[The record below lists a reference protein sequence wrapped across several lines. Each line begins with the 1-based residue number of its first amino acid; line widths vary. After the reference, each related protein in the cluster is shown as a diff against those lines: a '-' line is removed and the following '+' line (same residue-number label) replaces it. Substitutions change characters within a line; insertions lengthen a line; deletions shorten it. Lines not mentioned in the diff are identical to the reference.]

1 MKFQMSQPISITGIR
16 LFGLIFFM
24 IIFISSNISISQGL
38 DNLTPQNISQVDVD
52 RLSDD
57 QLRQYLKAMQD
68 RGLSQSQVEVAL
80 RQRGMSEA
88 QIQKLR
94 ARIQGL
100 GTSSGR
106 TGEFG
111 TEGRDRQTTPDVD
124 QAISILQVNKPK
136 TDTLRTK
143 IFGAS
148 LFGNPALTFEPSMNI
163 ATPGNY
169 RIGPGDEIIIDIW
182 GASEANF
189 TSTVSPEGS
198 ILIRNLG
205 PIHVNGLA
213 IDEASAKLTARL
225 SSIFSGLK
233 GANPNTFVQI
243 SLGNVRSVKISVIGE
258 AVQPGTYTVSSLSTV
273 FNVLNAAGGPTSN
286 GTFRDIQVVRNN
298 KVIARL
304 DLYQFLMTG
313 EQQNNIRLEDQDIVR
328 IGPFLQRVVLTGE
341 KKRKEN
347 IYELREGET
356 AADLIQYAGGFSDK
370 AYSSH
375 LIVKRNTEKERR
387 IIDVPSSEFGAFK
400 LQAGDM
406 MNIAPI
412 LERFENRVQITGAVF
427 REGEYQLSEGLTAKR
442 LIEKAEGLRGDAFL
456 ERGTIY
462 RTKDDYSTEVIP
474 FNIRELLKEGSA
486 DIFLQRED
494 LVKISSIYDLN
505 EEYFVE
511 VKGEIS
517 RPGVFP
523 YMSNMTVEDLIVL
536 GGGFL
541 ESASNSHIEIVR
553 RFKTNPTAE
562 SAQVAEIFTFN
573 ISPNLRMEKKDLEF
587 TLRPFDMLF
596 VRKSP
601 GYQVQ
606 QTVQIAGEAQYPGFY
621 GIQTKNER
629 ISDLVKRAGGLT
641 ADAYVSGATL
651 IRQTEY
657 FEQRNDRDAQIAKIN
672 DLKRRNGSLTASGQ
686 VLTEAE
692 YHRRQ
697 RLSQISNIEHT
708 GALEDIFETKRETL
722 RELEKRDSLTLG
734 TSVKESEAIGIDLDA
749 ILKNPGGKH
758 DLILKDGD
766 ILNIPK
772 ELQTVRL
779 RGELIYPVTVR
790 YDKRNSFMNYVS
802 QAGGFSENAKKKKAY
817 VVYANGSVD
826 RTRNFLGFRNFPEVD
841 PGSEIIVPSKPERR
855 PLSAQETIGITSG
868 IATLGLLI
876 LNLVNNL

>member
-1 MKFQMSQPISITGIR
+1 MRSY
-16 LFGLIFFM
+16 GLALFM
-24 IIFISSNISISQGL
+24 IIFISANVSIAQRL
-38 DNLTPQNISQVDVD
+38 DNIQSQNVSQVDVD
-52 RLSDD
+52 KLSDD
-57 QLRQYLKAMQD
+57 QLRQYLKAMQE

-94 ARIQGL
+94 ARVQSL
-100 GTSSGR
+100 GSSAR
-106 TGEFG
+106 TNEFG
-111 TEGRDRQTTPDVD
+111 GGDRDRQAVPDID
-124 QAISILQVNKPK
+124 QAISFLQINKPK
-136 TDTLRTK
+136 VDTLRAH

-163 ATPGNY
+163 ATPDNY
-169 RIGPGDEIIIDIW
+169 RIGPGDEIVIDIW

-189 TSTVSPEGS
+189 TTTVTPEGS

-205 PIHVNGLA
+205 PIQVSGLT
-213 IDEASAKLTARL
+213 IDEARAKIIGRL
-225 SSIFSGLK
+225 SSIFSGLR
-233 GANPNTFVQI
+233 GPDPNTFAQV
-243 SLGNVRSVKISVIGE
+243 SLGNIRSVKISVVGE

-273 FNVLNAAGGPTSN
+273 FNVLNVAGGPTSN

-298 KVIARL
+298 KVIAHL

-313 EQQNNIRLEDQDIVR
+313 EQKNNIRLEDQDIIR
-328 IGPFLQRVVLTGE
+328 IGPYFQRVVLKGE

-347 IYELREGET
+347 IYELKDGET
-356 AADLIQYAGGFSDK
+356 LADLIEYAGGFSDK
-370 AYSSH
+370 AYTSR
-375 LIVKRNTEKERR
+375 LVVKRNTEKERR
-387 IIDVPSSEFGAFK
+387 LLDVSSSEFKNFK

-406 MNIAPI
+406 ITIEPI

-427 REGEYQLSEGLTAKR
+427 REGEYQLHEGLTVKG

-474 FNIRELLKEGSA
+474 FNVRELFKEGSA
-486 DIFLQRED
+486 DIPLQRED

-505 EEYFVE
+505 EEFYVE
-511 VKGEIS
+511 VKGEVGK
-517 RPGVFP
+517 PGVYP
-523 YMSNMTVEDLIVL
+523 YMANMTVEDLIVL

-541 ESASNSHIEIVR
+541 ESACNSHIEIVR
-553 RFKTNPTAE
+553 RFKSDPKTEN
-562 SAQVAEIFTFN
+562 AQVAEIFTFN
-573 ISPNLRMEKKDLEF
+573 ISPDLRMDKKDLEF
-587 TLRPFDMLF
+587 TLKPFDMLF
-596 VRKSP
+596 VRRSP
-601 GYQVQ
+601 GYQLQ
-606 QTVQIAGEAQYPGFY
+606 QTVQISGEVLYPGFY

-641 ADAYVSGATL
+641 NDAYVPGATL
-651 IRQTEY
+651 IRKTEY
-657 FEQRNDRDAQIAKIN
+657 YEYRNDRDAQIAKIN
-672 DLKRRNGSLTASGQ
+672 DLKRKNATLAASGQ
-686 VLTEAE
+686 NALTEAE

-697 RLSQISNIEHT
+697 RLTQLKNPEDMN
-708 GALEDIFETKRETL
+708 GLEEIYETKRETL
-722 RELEKRDSLTLG
+722 LELEQRDSVALG
-734 TSVKESEAIGIDLDA
+734 TRIKESEAIGINLAA
-749 ILKNPGGKH
+749 ILKNPGSKY

-779 RGELIYPVTVR
+779 RGELLYPVTVR
-790 YDKRNSFMNYVS
+790 YDKRNSFMSYVS
-802 QAGGFSENAKKKKAY
+802 QAGGFTENAKKRKAY
-817 VVYANGSVD
+817 VVYPNGSVD
-826 RTRNFLGFRNFPEVD
+826 RTRSFLGIRNFPDVQ

-855 PLSAQETIGITSG
+855 PLTAQETIGITSG